1 MEHSLKAL
9 ITKLPVAIIFA
20 AACAVST
27 GAVAQ
32 NDSKRALAVKLAQI
46 QIKADSAAMT
56 EQLTASAVQPVLA
69 GWSQRLDESVPPAKQ
84 KEVRDKLDVELKK
97 YADSTHKAVEAQV
110 GKAAEAALVP
120 IFMEK
125 LSEEEMKTIIAYLD
139 SPVSAKFQAL
149 GPDAAN
155 AWAKRIVDATKTSVE
170 AGAKNFDAAASR
182 IVSAAGGS
190 SGSAPKK

>member
-9 ITKLPVAIIFA
+9 ITKLPVAIVFA
-20 AACAVST
+20 AAFAVPT
-27 GAVAQ
+27 GANAQ

-139 SPVSAKFQAL
+139 SPVSAKFQSL

-170 AGAKNFDAAASR
+170 AGAKNFDTAANR
-182 IVSAAGGS
+182 IVTAAGGS
-190 SGSAPKK
+190 AGAAPKK